1 MRYAIFG
8 LGSSLYSPRYFCKAA
23 KDIDTALKRLG
34 ARRVTPRVSGDD
46 ALGTIEAAFETWSA
60 RVVDVLLTQHRGES
74 AGGGEEVVDKR
85 GEDGALQQ
93 EEEEEEEEEEEDE
106 EDEEEQQQ
114 QENDLEDLAGA
125 DVQGQ
130 QQQLYNVHIHVSN
143 LRWSRQS

>member
-93 EEEEEEEEEEEDE
+93 EEEEE
-106 EDEEEQQQ
+106 DEEEQQQ